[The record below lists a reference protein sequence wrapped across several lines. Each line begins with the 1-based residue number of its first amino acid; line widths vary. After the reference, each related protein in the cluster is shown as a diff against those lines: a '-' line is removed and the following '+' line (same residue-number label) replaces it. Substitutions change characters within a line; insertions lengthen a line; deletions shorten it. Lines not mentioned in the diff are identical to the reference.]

1 MVAGVRSER
10 AKASATCS
18 TGIGWSRYRP
28 SPSTGTTGSRLIR
41 RPSTDT
47 NSSPRPKMIDG
58 RKMRS
63 EEHTSELQSHLNL
76 VCRLLLE
83 KKKNTDN
90 VIEHD
95 RDTSH
100 TPHVLERTGRL

>member
-10 AKASATCS
+10 AKASATCA

-58 RKMRS
+58 RKMVQSRPLARTAS
-63 EEHTSELQSHLNL
+63 SASHL
-76 VCRLLLE
+76 V
-83 KKKNTDN
+83 
-90 VIEHD
+90 
-95 RDTSH
+95 
-100 TPHVLERTGRL
+100 